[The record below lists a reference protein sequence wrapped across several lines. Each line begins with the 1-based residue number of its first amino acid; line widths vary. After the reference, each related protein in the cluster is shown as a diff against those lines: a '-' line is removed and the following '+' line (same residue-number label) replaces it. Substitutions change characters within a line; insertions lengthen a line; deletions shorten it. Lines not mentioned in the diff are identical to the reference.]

1 MSIPDYAVQL
11 LDRLGGLVAATR
23 DEATL
28 ETLTLLTTLGR
39 CAFDTAPGGREYG
52 KSGVE
57 ALGALHEIQQKALLL
72 RLQRLRRPSPA
83 LVGLAFVHDL
93 DLGASA
99 EGDFL
104 RPSQRVATGLWLGR
118 SAEELGLTG
127 LENESPDLA
136 LETVELFV
144 THAHPE
150 HLHDLE
156 ATLAGVSTTLSD
168 AAFSLWCERA
178 PTPRH
183 AEPADAVLDRL
194 ETLSLPL
201 RLRTAVSLLSRNAC
215 SRELAETLI
224 AVVEADWK
232 TPRDNAGRAIA
243 DARLAAV
250 VGAAGDTAS
259 AEGLLWHANA
269 GLERENDPARRAD
282 IFEALF
288 KSTAVL
294 ATAPL
299 GGPGP
304 GSWLATLDR
313 LQRDKVVLRQ
323 RDALFSARQAAIV
336 TLPRAASAGHML
348 ADRGHEALRDLGR
361 KIPERWLDLM
371 HLAVAAKVWRQ
382 AGRDPE
388 THLSLLADTLRRDG
402 LPTPDGRVELSTLM
416 GQLVQ
421 ADPSR
426 LAQLGDRLA
435 EPISRAVWWSTAL
448 LTTLP

>member
-11 LDRLGGLVAATR
+11 LDRLGGLGAATR

-39 CAFDTAPGGREYG
+39 CAFDTAAGGREYG
-52 KSGVE
+52 KSGLE
-57 ALGALHEIQQKALLL
+57 ALAALHEIQQKALLL
-72 RLQRLRRPSPA
+72 RLQRLRRPSPS
-83 LVGLAFVHDL
+83 LVQLAAEL
-93 DLGASA
+93 DLGARA
-99 EGDFL
+99 EGDYL
-104 RPSQRVATGLWLGR
+104 RPAQRMAVGLWLGR
-118 SAEELGLTG
+118 TAETLGLPH

-144 THAHPE
+144 TRAHPE
-150 HLHDLE
+150 HLDDLE
-156 ATLAGVSTTLSD
+156 ETLAGVSTTLSD

-183 AEPADAVLDRL
+183 AAPSDAVLDRL

-201 RLRTAVSLLSRNAC
+201 RLRTAVSLLSRYAC
-215 SRELAETLI
+215 SRELAEALV
-224 AVVEADWK
+224 AVVEPDWK
-232 TPRDNAGRAIA
+232 TPRDNAARAIA

-282 IFEALF
+282 LFEALF
-288 KSTAVL
+288 QSTAVL

-323 RDALFSARQAAIV
+323 RDALFSARQAAIM
-336 TLPRAASAGHML
+336 TLPRAAQAGQML

-361 KIPERWLDLM
+361 KIPERWLELL
-371 HLAVAAKVWRQ
+371 HLTVAANVWRQ

-402 LPTPDGRVELSTLM
+402 LPTPDARVELAALM
-416 GQLVQ
+416 GNLVQ
-421 ADPSR
+421 AEPSR
-426 LAQLGDRLA
+426 LAAFGDRLA
-435 EPISRAVWWSTAL
+435 EPVSRAIWWSTAL
-448 LTTLP
+448 LTALP